1 MKLFL
6 MKVGSARLPLSMGP
20 GIVPVPAYL
29 IETDTGEHILID
41 TGFSKRVIG
50 AYHQAPDLPHIMDAS
65 DYVVNQLAR
74 LGLAPQDI
82 HMVICTHFDPDHA
95 GNLADFPQATVVVQ
109 RRLYQAAITGEVAR
123 FGMTQ
128 EQWSAPGLRF
138 LLVDGDTTLMP
149 GITVVESSGHA
160 PGHQSVLVQL
170 PETGPVLLA
179 IDAIPSSL
187 DTDPETRPVGPFD
200 LDEKLLRASTRKL
213 RMLEQSEGVA
223 LTVYGHDPEQW
234 RDLRLLPDFYA

>member
-6 MKVGSARLPLSMGP
+6 MKVGSARPPQNTNLE
-20 GIVPVPAYL
+20 IVPVPTYL

-41 TGFSKRVIG
+41 TGFSKHVIG
-50 AYHQAPDLPHIMDAS
+50 AYHQVPDLPHIMDAS
-65 DYVVNQLAR
+65 EYVVNQLAM
-74 LGLAPQDI
+74 LGLAPKDI
-82 HMVICTHFDPDHA
+82 HTVICTHFDPDHA
-95 GNLADFPQATVVVQ
+95 GNLADFPQATIVVQ

-123 FGMTQ
+123 FGRTR

-149 GITVVESSGHA
+149 GITLVESSGHA

-170 PETGPVLLA
+170 PETGPVLLT

-200 LDEKLLRASTRKL
+200 LDEKQLRASTRKL
-213 RMLEQSEGVA
+213 RLLEQSEGVA

-234 RDLRLLPDFYA
+234 RDVKLFPDFYA

>member
-6 MKVGSARLPLSMGP
+6 MKVGRARPFQSGSSAL
-20 GIVPVPAYL
+20 VPVPAYL

-41 TGFSKRVIG
+41 TGFSKRAIG
-50 AYHQAPDLPHIMDAS
+50 AYHQAPDTRHIMDAS
-65 DYVVNQLAR
+65 EYVVNQLAT
-74 LGLAPQDI
+74 LGLAPRDI
-82 HMVICTHFDPDHA
+82 HTVICSHFDPDH
-95 GNLADFPQATVVVQ
+95 GGSLADFPQATIVVQ

-128 EQWSAPGLRF
+128 EQWSAPGLRL

-149 GITVVESSGHA
+149 RITLVESGGHV
-160 PGHQSVLVQL
+160 PGHQSVLVRL

-179 IDAIPSSL
+179 IDAIPSSA
-187 DTDPETRPVGPFD
+187 DTDPETRPIEPVD
-200 LDEKLLRASTRKL
+200 LDEKQVRASTRKL

-234 RDLRLLPDFYA
+234 RDLRLFPDFYA